1 MVLFAARSGPY
12 THHACAGRNAMRT
25 RHAHTPCAHAM
36 RTRLQED
43 ARDVGLE
50 ECRGCRVRVDVQIR
64 HLLASL
70 AALLLG
76 DAHVQHD
83 VVGAVQAV
91 APHHA
96 PAEPGGRTDG
106 LSASPGCEPCGAP
119 APAAQP
125 APCRL
130 AHPLA
135 RPEEEL
141 VQGGLAFGRLVEL
154 VEEVL
159 LEDLPRRRPHGGTVA
174 TRRGGYRLGARH
186 GVRRQAVR
194 CGAVRGGVERCGA

>member
-1 MVLFAARSGPY
+1 
-12 THHACAGRNAMRT
+12 
-25 RHAHTPCAHAM
+25 M

-50 ECRGCRVRVDVQIR
+50 ERRGCRFRVDVQIR

-96 PAEPGGRTDG
+96 PAEVQGGRMDG
-106 LSASPGCEPCGAP
+106 PSASPGREPCGAP

-159 LEDLPRRRPHGGTVA
+159 LEDLPRRRPHGGTVV

-194 CGAVRGGVERCGA
+194 CGAGWSGAVPAMWRS